1 MKLTQTVSTAV
12 AASVLALTAVS
23 AHADGK
29 TDLIQRLPLA
39 QKAELDGMATGLTQ
53 SPARQL
59 MGQLVQPAMGLVPP
73 EKREATAKQ
82 IDAELQ
88 KYLDTATPIVKA
100 SAAKTGTPAI
110 ASVLADKFTED
121 ELKQLVVMLESPI
134 IKKYQAALP
143 DVQKALVESITADA
157 RPQVD
162 PKLKALQENV
172 RKILDTASNGK
183 LSQAMAKQQAEAQQ
197 GQAAAAKPAAKP
209 AAKK

>member
-1 MKLTQTVSTAV
+1 MKLTQTVSTMMM
-12 AASVLALTAVS
+12 ASALALTAVS

-29 TDLIQRLPLA
+29 TDQIQRLPMA
-39 QKAELDGMATGLTQ
+39 QKSELDGVATNLTQ

-59 MGQLVQPAMGLVPP
+59 MSQLVQPAMGLVPA

-88 KYLDTATPIVKA
+88 KYLDAATPIVKA
-100 SAAKTGTPAI
+100 SANKTGVPAI

-121 ELKQLVVMLESPI
+121 ELKQLAAMLESPI

-143 DVQKALVESITADA
+143 EVQKAMLEKITADA

-162 PKLKALQENV
+162 PKLQALQENV
-172 RKILDTASNGK
+172 RKILDTASGGK
-183 LSQAMAKQQAEAQQ
+183 LSQAMAN
-197 GQAAAAKPAAKP
+197 QAAAQGNSKPAPAAKP